1 MSASLHRPLTESGTT
16 MFNKYKNKK
25 VTVNGL
31 TFDSMKE
38 ANRWGQLKLMER
50 AGRISNLRRQVR
62 FCLIPEQRM
71 PDTLGPRGGRR
82 KGRIIEKGCY
92 YVADFVYEEN
102 GRTVVEDTKG
112 FPTEAY
118 KIKRKLMRQMGY
130 PIREV

>member
-1 MSASLHRPLTESGTT
+1 
-16 MFNKYKNKK
+16 MFSKYRNKK

-31 TFDSMKE
+31 VFDSMKE

-82 KGRIIEKGCY
+82 KGKIIEKGCY

>member
-1 MSASLHRPLTESGTT
+1 
-16 MFNKYKNKK
+16 MFSKYKNRK
-25 VTVNGL
+25 VTENGI

-82 KGRIIEKGCY
+82 KGKIIEKGCY

-102 GRTVVEDTKG
+102 GRTVVEDAKG
-112 FPTEAY
+112 VRTDEY
-118 KIKRKLMRQMGY
+118 ILKRKLMLLVHGVK
-130 PIREV
+130 IREV

>member
-1 MSASLHRPLTESGTT
+1 MSASLHRPSTESGTT
-16 MFNKYKNKK
+16 MFSKYKNRK
-25 VTVNGL
+25 VTVNGI

-82 KGRIIEKGCY
+82 KGKIIEKGCY